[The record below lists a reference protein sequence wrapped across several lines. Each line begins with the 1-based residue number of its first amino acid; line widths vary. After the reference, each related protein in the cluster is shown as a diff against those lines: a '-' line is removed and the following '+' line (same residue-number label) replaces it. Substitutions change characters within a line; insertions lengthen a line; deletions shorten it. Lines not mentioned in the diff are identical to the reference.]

1 MAIKLGMIARHV
13 KIALTI
19 AIICFGIGLVTA
31 VPPTQPYT
39 LYGTATLNGKVL
51 TAQDDDV
58 ISLKVDGVEL
68 VSYTMGDIAGIDH
81 YVLKVPIDSNSSVT
95 TAAQEG
101 DSAYI
106 YINGV
111 AISEGV
117 QVIGAPGTT
126 VPFDISATSASNPP
140 STPTLHDPGTTDTD
154 GSYTVSWSSVSGATS
169 YTLEEDT
176 SSSFGSPTVV
186 HSGAG
191 TSKDVSGKS
200 DGTYYYRVKACNAEG
215 CSGWSNVEDITVE
228 IPGSQHDLIV
238 TGKILWNESLVANS
252 THAEIVS
259 DVEGDG
265 NPDVLVYTLRYDPVT
280 DIGTEKVIAKKG
292 SDGSHLWEESVTARG
307 ENNSYI
313 IAHSA
318 GDLDGD
324 GLDDIIVI
332 ESEYDE
338 TADTTTAKVI
348 AKIGKT
354 GMPLW
359 EESVNA
365 AGEDNSDI
373 FAVQTDDLDG
383 DGLTDIIVIE
393 SIYDGATDTITAR
406 VIAKKGNTGTRIWEE
421 SVNANGKDNCNI
433 DAKSAGDLNG
443 DGLGDVIVIESV
455 YDSVANATTAKVIA
469 TLGNTG
475 TYIWEET
482 VNANGK
488 DNCDIDAKNAG
499 DLDGDGFNDIIVI
512 ESTYNG
518 ATDTTTARVIA
529 KKGNTGT
536 RIWEES
542 VNANGKD
549 NCDIDAERA
558 GDLDGDGFDDVI
570 VSERKSNEALF
581 TSTMSVIA
589 KNGKT
594 GTHMWEESVTG
605 MVPYIYVLPAGDL
618 DGDGLN
624 DVIVSEIKVDEL
636 TFTATMCV
644 IAKKG
649 SNGASL
655 WEESVSGTGSHIF
668 ALPAGDLDG
677 DGLDDVIVIE
687 SKYDKTTDTTTVRII
702 AKNGKTGTHMWED
715 SVSGAG
721 SYIAALPVGDLD
733 GDGLNDVIATENK
746 YDQPT
751 DTTTTRV
758 IAKTG
763 KEGTHLLE
771 AQSNE
776 LIWVATWWG
785 HNCDLNGD
793 GTNDLLLGISTEM
806 YALTCLYGTNTFDT
820 RQSADMYPSISG
832 THTGTITPNQDITVQ
847 KLHTYPC
854 AGTGGHTESVSI
866 SGNRIDKSASWNGYA
881 EDGDT
886 ITFDSSIT
894 LEAGKTYNYV
904 IKTGSYP
911 QIHHKKAL
919 QTETGWLNCTK
930 FTDANGKEYDDWIP
944 AIKLWS

>member
-1 MAIKLGMIARHV
+1 
-13 KIALTI
+13 
-19 AIICFGIGLVTA
+19 
-31 VPPTQPYT
+31 
-39 LYGTATLNGKVL
+39 
-51 TAQDDDV
+51 
-58 ISLKVDGVEL
+58 
-68 VSYTMGDIAGIDH
+68 
-81 YVLKVPIDSNSSVT
+81 
-95 TAAQEG
+95 
-101 DSAYI
+101 
-106 YINGV
+106 
-111 AISEGV
+111 
-117 QVIGAPGTT
+117 
-126 VPFDISATSASNPP
+126 
-140 STPTLHDPGTTDTD
+140 
-154 GSYTVSWSSVSGATS
+154 
-169 YTLEEDT
+169 
-176 SSSFGSPTVV
+176 
-186 HSGAG
+186 
-191 TSKDVSGKS
+191 
-200 DGTYYYRVKACNAEG
+200 
-215 CSGWSNVEDITVE
+215 
-228 IPGSQHDLIV
+228 
-238 TGKILWNESLVANS
+238 S
-252 THAEIVS
+252 THAEIIT
-259 DVEGDG
+259 DLEGDG
-265 NPDVLVYTLRYDPVT
+265 NPDVLVHTLRYDPVT
-280 DIGTEKVIAKKG
+280 DIGTEKVLAKKG

-324 GLDDIIVI
+324 GLDDVIVI
-332 ESEYDE
+332 ESEYDKA
-338 TADTTTAKVI
+338 ADTETAKVI

-359 EESVNA
+359 EESVNT

-373 FAVQTDDLDG
+373 FAVPTDDLDG
-383 DGLTDIIVIE
+383 DCLTDVIVIE
-393 SIYDGATDTITAR
+393 SIYDRAADTTTAK
-406 VIAKKGNTGTRIWEE
+406 VIAKNGKTGMYLWEE
-421 SVNANGKDNCNI
+421 SVNADGKDNCDI
-433 DAKSAGDLNG
+433 DAWGAGDLNG
-443 DGLGDVIVIESV
+443 DGLGDIIVIESI
-455 YDSVANATTAKVIA
+455 YDSAANATTAKVIA
-469 TLGNTG
+469 TVGNSG

-488 DNCDIDAKNAG
+488 DNCDIDAKSAG
-499 DLDGDGFNDIIVI
+499 DLDADGLTDVIVI
-512 ESTYNG
+512 ESIYDG
-518 ATDTTTARVIA
+518 ATDTTTAKVIA

-542 VNANGKD
+542 VNADGKD
-549 NCDIDAERA
+549 NCDIDAKRA

-570 VSERKSNEALF
+570 VRERKSNDAIF
-581 TSTMSVIA
+581 TATMSVIA

-668 ALPAGDLDG
+668 ALSAGNLDG

-687 SKYDKTTDTTTVRII
+687 STYDNTTDTTTTRVI
-702 AKNGKTGTHMWED
+702 AKNGKTGSHMWEE

-721 SYIAALPVGDLD
+721 SYIAALPAGDLD

-746 YDQPT
+746 YNQPT

-820 RQSADMYPSISG
+820 CQSADMYPSIPG
-832 THTGTITPNQDITVQ
+832 THTGTIAPNQNITVQ
-847 KLHTYPC
+847 KLYTYPC
-854 AGTGGHTESVSI
+854 AGTGGHTESVRI
-866 SGNRIDKSASWNGYA
+866 YGNEIDKSASWNGYA
-881 EDGDT
+881 EDRDT
-886 ITFDSSIT
+886 ITFDSPFT
-894 LEAGKTYNYV
+894 LESGKTYNYV
-904 IKTGSYP
+904 IETGSYP
-911 QIHHKKAL
+911 QIHH
-919 QTETGWLNCTK
+919 
-930 FTDANGKEYDDWIP
+930 TDNLSTPAGFITCSEFRDVNGKRYSDWIP
-944 AIKLWS
+944 AIRLT

>member
-1 MAIKLGMIARHV
+1 VEAIK
-13 KIALTI
+13 
-19 AIICFGIGLVTA
+19 
-31 VPPTQPYT
+31 
-39 LYGTATLNGKVL
+39 
-51 TAQDDDV
+51 
-58 ISLKVDGVEL
+58 
-68 VSYTMGDIAGIDH
+68 
-81 YVLKVPIDSNSSVT
+81 
-95 TAAQEG
+95 
-101 DSAYI
+101 
-106 YINGV
+106 
-111 AISEGV
+111 
-117 QVIGAPGTT
+117 
-126 VPFDISATSASNPP
+126 
-140 STPTLHDPGTTDTD
+140 
-154 GSYTVSWSSVSGATS
+154 
-169 YTLEEDT
+169 
-176 SSSFGSPTVV
+176 
-186 HSGAG
+186 
-191 TSKDVSGKS
+191 
-200 DGTYYYRVKACNAEG
+200 
-215 CSGWSNVEDITVE
+215 VE
-228 IPGSQHDLIV
+228 IPDSQPDLIV

-252 THAEIVS
+252 THAEIIS
-259 DVEGDG
+259 DLEGDG
-265 NPDVLVYTLRYDPVT
+265 YPDVLVHTLRYDPVT

-292 SDGSHLWEESVTARG
+292 IDGTQLWVETVTATG

-324 GLDDIIVI
+324 GLDDVIVI

-338 TADTTTAKVI
+338 TADTETAKII

-383 DGLTDIIVIE
+383 DGLTDVIVIE
-393 SIYDGATDTITAR
+393 SIYDGVTETAR
-406 VIAKKGNTGTRIWEE
+406 VIAKQGNSGTLLWEE
-421 SVNANGKDNCNI
+421 SVNADGKDNSNI
-433 DAKSAGDLNG
+433 DAGSAGDLNG
-443 DGLGDVIVIESV
+443 DGLGDIIVIESI
-455 YDSVANATTAKVIA
+455 YDCAANTTTAKVIA
-469 TLGNTG
+469 TVGNTG
-475 TYIWEET
+475 TYLWEES

-488 DNCDIDAKNAG
+488 DNCDIDAKSAG
-499 DLDGDGFNDIIVI
+499 DLDGDGFGDIIVI
-512 ESTYNG
+512 ESIYNG

-536 RIWEES
+536 HIWEET
-542 VNANGKD
+542 VNADGKD

-558 GDLDGDGFDDVI
+558 GDLDGDGFVDVI
-570 VSERKSNEALF
+570 VRERKSNEALF

-589 KNGKT
+589 KKGID
-594 GTHMWEESVTG
+594 GTHMWEESVTS

-618 DGDGLN
+618 DGDGLH
-624 DVIVSEIKVDEL
+624 DVIVSEIKVDEV

-649 SNGASL
+649 SNGVSL
-655 WEESVSGTGSHIF
+655 WDESVSGTGSHIF
-668 ALPAGDLDG
+668 ALSAGDLDG

-702 AKNGKTGTHMWED
+702 AKNGKTGTHVWEE

-721 SYIAALPVGDLD
+721 SYIAALPAGDLD
-733 GDGLNDVIATENK
+733 GDGLHDVIATENK
-746 YDQPT
+746 YDQQT

-776 LIWVATWWG
+776 LIWVAAWWG

-820 RQSADMYPSISG
+820 SQSADPYPSIPG
-832 THTGTITPNQDITVQ
+832 THTGTITPNHDMTVQ
-847 KLHTYPC
+847 KLYTYPC
-854 AGTGGHTESVSI
+854 AGTGGHTESVRI
-866 SGNRIDKSASWNGYA
+866 YGNDLDESVSWTGYG
-881 EDGDT
+881 EDWDT
-886 ITFDSSIT
+886 ITFDSSFT
-894 LEAGKTYNYV
+894 LEVGKTYYYV

-911 QIHHKKAL
+911 QIHHMPAL
-919 QTETGWLNCTK
+919 QTENGWINCTS
-930 FTDANGKEYDDWIP
+930 FVDANGKEYKDWIP
-944 AIKLWS
+944 AIRLFSEIA